1 MFSLRRP
8 HACKRPRRPLN
19 ANVRPLRSPHIRP
32 FYFALLLLLLVAC
45 TPTPPPVELVTL
57 PSGKQV
63 KVLGLYK
70 IAFSKD
76 VPALMLKYE
85 TAIPIENRE
94 KLTQEADEIW
104 RSFYADVEKA
114 HLTTGIISANEHPR
128 GFFVASGRG
137 FNFVYNRRPDGSW
150 FRVGS

>member
-1 MFSLRRP
+1 
-8 HACKRPRRPLN
+8 
-19 ANVRPLRSPHIRP
+19 V
-32 FYFALLLLLLVAC
+32 LLLLLVAC
-45 TPTPPPVELVTL
+45 TPAPPPVQLVTL

-70 IAFSKD
+70 ISFSKD

-85 TAIPIENRE
+85 TAIPLDDRQ
-94 KLTQEADEIW
+94 KLTQEADAIW

-114 HLTTGIISANEHPR
+114 HLTTGVISANEHPT
-128 GFFVASGRG
+128 GLFVASGRG